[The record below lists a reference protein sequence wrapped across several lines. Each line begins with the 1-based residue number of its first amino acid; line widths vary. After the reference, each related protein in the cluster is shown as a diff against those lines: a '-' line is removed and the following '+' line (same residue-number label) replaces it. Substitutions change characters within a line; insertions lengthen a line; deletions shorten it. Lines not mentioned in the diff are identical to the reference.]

1 MTQTT
6 ISLTGGGVRDAHTLN
21 IVISIDATIN
31 IDSQTARRRVTAWVV
46 SEVGNMLV
54 GGEPTLVIGKQ
65 TVWRVPIILTSSKV
79 GEVGSVGVID
89 VNVEDGE
96 INVSEKLREEILENA
111 KHAVSA
117 A

>member
-54 GGEPTLVIGKQ
+54 GGEPTLVFGKQ

-79 GEVGSVGVID
+79 GEV
-89 VNVEDGE
+89 
-96 INVSEKLREEILENA
+96 
-111 KHAVSA
+111 
-117 A
+117 